1 MALKD
6 MRLSTENQVPLPALE
21 RLATYIRSLMQLET
35 AGVWTVSSHEM
46 EKLTGVSAAQFRK
59 DLSYF
64 GEFGKRGIG
73 YDVAALHRRIAQV
86 LRIEEEQPVLL
97 VGAGNL
103 GAALVAYPGWKA
115 YRFHIA
121 AIFDKDPA
129 KIGTKIRRL
138 PVLDM
143 STIEEA
149 NRLISA
155 RMGIIAVPAW
165 EAQRVANQLIKAG
178 VMGLVNFAPIRLEL
192 PDHVIV
198 REVCFICELTVLSYL
213 IEEREAESHLLSAD
227 ERGHPNELPAP
238 LEKSGEPLSA
248 SRAPAVNDRAV
259 R

>member
-1 MALKD
+1 
-6 MRLSTENQVPLPALE
+6 LSTENQVPLPALE
-21 RLATYIRSLMQLET
+21 RLSTYIRSLMQLEN
-35 AGVWTVSSHEM
+35 AGVWTVSSLEM

-129 KIGTKIRRL
+129 KVGAKIRRL
-138 PVLDM
+138 PVQDM
-143 STIEEA
+143 TTIQDA
-149 NRLISA
+149 NRVIGA
-155 RMGIIAVPAW
+155 RMGIVAVPAW
-165 EAQRVANQLIKAG
+165 EAQSVANQLVGAG
-178 VMGLVNFAPIRLEL
+178 VMGIVNFAPIRLEI
-192 PDHVIV
+192 PEHVIV

-213 IEEREAESHLLSAD
+213 VEERDADSPEIAEAGVLD
-227 ERGHPNELPAP
+227 EPPTLHEHA
-238 LEKSGEPLSA
+238 GEPLSA
-248 SRAPAVNDRAV
+248 ARAPLG
-259 R
+259 

>member
-1 MALKD
+1 
-6 MRLSTENQVPLPALE
+6 MRLSTDNQVPLPALE
-21 RLATYIRSLMQLET
+21 RLATYIRSLMQLEN

-103 GAALVAYPGWKA
+103 GAALVAYPGWRA

-138 PVLDM
+138 LVQDM

-149 NRLISA
+149 NRVLAA

-165 EAQRVANQLIKAG
+165 EAQGVANHLVSAG
-178 VMGLVNFAPIRLEL
+178 ITGIVNFAPIRLEI

-213 IEEREAESHLLSAD
+213 IEERDAESPGLGPGDLDRSD
-227 ERGHPNELPAP
+227 KLPAT
-238 LEKSGEPLSA
+238 LDSTGEPLSA
-248 SRAPAVNDRAV
+248 SRAKAAHDRLKQ
-259 R
+259 

>member
-1 MALKD
+1 

-21 RLATYIRSLMQLET
+21 RLATYIRSLMQLEN
-35 AGVWTVSSHEM
+35 AGVWTVSSNEM

-129 KIGTKIRRL
+129 KVGSKIRRL
-138 PVLDM
+138 QVKDM

-149 NRLISA
+149 NGVLGA

-165 EAQRVANQLIKAG
+165 EAQGVADQLVSAG
-178 VMGLVNFAPIRLEL
+178 VSGIVNFAPIRLEI
-192 PDHVIV
+192 PEHVIV

-213 IEEREAESHLLSAD
+213 IEEREANSQNSSSVELAD
-227 ERGHPNELPAP
+227 PDEPPAT
-238 LEKSGEPLSA
+238 LKSTGEPLSGSQA
-248 SRAPAVNDRAV
+248 APLKDRV
-259 R
+259 RR

>member
-1 MALKD
+1 
-6 MRLSTENQVPLPALE
+6 MRLSSENQVPLPALE
-21 RLATYIRSLMQLET
+21 RLATYIRCLMQLENT
-35 AGVWTVSSHEM
+35 GVWTVSSHEM

-121 AIFDKDPA
+121 AIFDKDPG

-143 STIEEA
+143 STIHEA
-149 NRLISA
+149 NRVIGA
-155 RMGIIAVPAW
+155 RLGIIAVPAW
-165 EAQRVANQLIKAG
+165 EAQNVANALVEAG
-178 VMGLVNFAPIRLEL
+178 VTGIINFAPIRLDIPE
-192 PDHVIV
+192 HVIV
-198 REVCFICELTVLSYL
+198 REVCFICELTVLSFL
-213 IEEREAESHLLSAD
+213 VEEREAARQEEGNSS
-227 ERGHPNELPAP
+227 PAP
-238 LEKSGEPLSA
+238 STPRAAPETTKATGEPISA
-248 SRAPAVNDRAV
+248 LRASPTPGEENSRH
-259 R
+259 

>member
-1 MALKD
+1 
-6 MRLSTENQVPLPALE
+6 MRLANENQVPLPALE
-21 RLATYIRSLMQLET
+21 RLATYIRSLMQLEN
-35 AGVWTVSSHEM
+35 AGVWTVSSNEM

-138 PVLDM
+138 LVRDM
-143 STIEEA
+143 NTIQEA
-149 NRLISA
+149 NAVLGA

-165 EAQRVANQLIKAG
+165 EAQSVANQLVNAG
-178 VMGLVNFAPIRLEL
+178 VLGIINFAPIRLEI

-213 IEEREAESHLLSAD
+213 VEERESDSAD
-227 ERGHPNELPAP
+227 RDEPQP
-238 LEKSGEPLSA
+238 LVKPPLVHENAGEPLSA
-248 SRAPAVNDRAV
+248 ARAALG
-259 R
+259 

>member
-1 MALKD
+1 
-6 MRLSTENQVPLPALE
+6 MRLSTDNQVPLPALE
-21 RLATYIRSLMQLET
+21 RLATYIRSLMQLEN

-97 VGAGNL
+97 IGAGNL

-129 KIGTKIRRL
+129 KIGTRIRRL

-149 NRLISA
+149 NRVLGA
-155 RMGIIAVPAW
+155 RMGIEIP
-165 EAQRVANQLIKAG
+165 EHI
-178 VMGLVNFAPIRLEL
+178 
-192 PDHVIV
+192 IV

-213 IEEREAESHLLSAD
+213 VEEREASTAD
-227 ERGHPNELPAP
+227 EGADPFTPSAP
-238 LEKSGEPLSA
+238 LE
-248 SRAPAVNDRAV
+248 
-259 R
+259 

>member
-1 MALKD
+1 
-6 MRLSTENQVPLPALE
+6 MRLSTDNQVPLPALE
-21 RLATYIRSLMQLET
+21 RLATYIRSLMQLEN

-143 STIEEA
+143 STIGEA
-149 NRLISA
+149 NRVLGA

-165 EAQRVANQLIKAG
+165 EAQGVANQLVSAG
-178 VMGLVNFAPIRLEL
+178 ITGIVNFAPIRLEI
-192 PDHVIV
+192 PDYVIV

-213 IEEREAESHLLSAD
+213 IEERDAESPSLGPGDLDHTD
-227 ERGHPNELPAP
+227 KLPATMD
-238 LEKSGEPLSA
+238 STGEPLSA
-248 SRAPAVNDRAV
+248 SRAKPSKDGLTR
-259 R
+259 